1 MKYVLV
7 VFGILLALSAC
18 EIKQDSKLVSENPFY
33 RYFYPY
39 DTIPKVYVYRNVA
52 QGLEEEFHRIFSIED
67 SQGKHTVVELYA
79 EDGRLLEAMNYNIDS
94 LDVIDHMVV
103 DKNQKKQKALVTE
116 DQLIPLSK
124 LQKGVFASNFPG
136 VLDSTFFLKY
146 IERSFVKSGEMDVL
160 DRESKTVT
168 FKDEILLKLYN
179 PWKKLEDPREGVA
192 FYVFAEG
199 YGLVEWYS
207 EDKSVHYKLEKIISQ
222 SDFVKL
228 MSR

>member
-103 DKNQKKQKALVTE
+103 DKNQKKQRT
-116 DQLIPLSK
+116 IR
-124 LQKGVFASNFPG
+124 
-136 VLDSTFFLKY
+136 T
-146 IERSFVKSGEMDVL
+146 R
-160 DRESKTVT
+160 
-168 FKDEILLKLYN
+168 
-179 PWKKLEDPREGVA
+179 
-192 FYVFAEG
+192 
-199 YGLVEWYS
+199 
-207 EDKSVHYKLEKIISQ
+207 
-222 SDFVKL
+222 
-228 MSR
+228 